1 LAVVTKIILNLL
13 PLPKCVTDMLVPMP
27 AIESA
32 MNLVSLVTTR
42 GGVIPTS
49 VEFMDKKSI
58 QNVEQYANMSIPFGD
73 AGAQMIIQ
81 LDGMDQRQLWADVER
96 VGDICAAEGAIEVFV
111 AEDRNAR
118 DRVWRIRRLVAEEE
132 WTGSMPLLSKED
144 IVIPAGGISEF
155 FKLLP
160 EISRKHRAIYNA
172 YGHIGDGNIHLTLF
186 PEAEDAGGTDLAASA
201 ESLRRDLYETV
212 RDLGGTLSGEHGV
225 GLKKKYAGIFLSEAH
240 IALIKRIKA
249 AFDPKGI
256 LNPGKIVE

>member
-1 LAVVTKIILNLL
+1 M

-32 MNLVSLVTTR
+32 MNLVSVITTM
-42 GGVIPTS
+42 GGVIPAS
-49 VEFMDKKSI
+49 IEFMDKKSI
-58 QNVEQYANMSIPFGD
+58 KNVEEYANMSIPFSD
-73 AGAQMIIQ
+73 AGAQLIIQ
-81 LDGMDQRQLWADVER
+81 LDGMERKALWSDVER
-96 VGDICAAEGAIEVFV
+96 VGDICSAEGALEVFV

-155 FKLLP
+155 FRLLP
-160 EISRKHRAIYNA
+160 EISQRRRATYNA

-186 PEAEDAGGTDLAASA
+186 PEAAGGDDLAASA

-212 RDLGGTLSGEHGV
+212 RELGGTLSGEHGV
-225 GLKKKYAGIFLSEAH
+225 GLKKKYTGIFLSETH
-240 IALIKRIKA
+240 IGLIKKVKA
-249 AFDPKGI
+249 AFDPNNI